1 VSSVLI
7 PQNLLYPGL
16 QLNIDRE
23 RASLIGLTPKQVVDN
38 VITALTSNGMIEPS
52 YWIDPK
58 TGNNYMLTVQ
68 YYDKQIE
75 NMNMEDFKQIPL
87 RAPGIKSYTPLQS
100 VADITAMNTPTEVDH
115 YQLQRVIDI
124 YVMPS
129 GEALGGINHEVNDI
143 VSHLKLP
150 ENTRVQVL
158 GSVVGMQESF
168 TRFSIGL
175 LLAIVL
181 VYLILMAQFTSFI
194 DPLIILVAI
203 PPGLA
208 GVVLILFLTH
218 STFNIMS
225 LMGVIMMTGIVVSN
239 SILIVEF
246 ARQLRKEDFTL
257 QEALVRACKIRLRPI
272 LMTSLATLL
281 GMLPMALGLETGSEQ
296 YAPLARAVIG
306 GLLVSVVVTV
316 FLVPAVYLMV
326 HGKEDKDNGK
336 NKDEE
341 EQPA

>member
-1 VSSVLI
+1 
-7 PQNLLYPGL
+7 
-16 QLNIDRE
+16 
-23 RASLIGLTPKQVVDN
+23 
-38 VITALTSNGMIEPS
+38 
-52 YWIDPK
+52 
-58 TGNNYMLTVQ
+58 
-68 YYDKQIE
+68 
-75 NMNMEDFKQIPL
+75 MN
-87 RAPGIKSYTPLQS
+87 
-100 VADITAMNTPTEVDH
+100 
-115 YQLQRVIDI
+115 
-124 YVMPS
+124 
-129 GEALGGINHEVNDI
+129 
-143 VSHLKLP
+143 
-150 ENTRVQVL
+150 
-158 GSVVGMQESF
+158 ESF
-168 TRFSIGL
+168 KRFSVGL
-175 LLAIVL
+175 VLAIVL

-281 GMLPMALGLETGSEQ
+281 GMLPMALGIETGSEQ

-306 GLLVSVVVTV
+306 GLAVSVVVTV

-326 HGKEDKDNGK
+326 HGKDTDKK
-336 NKDEE
+336 NENEE